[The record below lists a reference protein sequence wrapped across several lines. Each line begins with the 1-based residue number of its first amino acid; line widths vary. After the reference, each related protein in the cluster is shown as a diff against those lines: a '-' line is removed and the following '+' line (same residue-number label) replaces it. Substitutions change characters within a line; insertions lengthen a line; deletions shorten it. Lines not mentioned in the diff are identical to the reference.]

1 LKKLKGG
8 YKMAQKGRI
17 RTISF
22 ILYTVLVLCL
32 IFATLSGFTFLPLS
46 IINTDTI
53 PLFILSTFY
62 IIWYISILY
71 SFLLPIIKRL
81 QEEKGKE
88 SSDILFGSGTLL
100 VFASLSLIVVFFS
113 TISYLFY
120 IGVRTGNF
128 HS

>member
-1 LKKLKGG
+1 
-8 YKMAQKGRI
+8 MAQKGRI

-100 VFASLSLIVVFFS
+100 DFALLSLIVVFFS

>member
-1 LKKLKGG
+1 
-8 YKMAQKGRI
+8 MAQKGRI

-32 IFATLSGFTFLPLS
+32 IFATLSGFTLS

-100 VFASLSLIVVFFS
+100 VFALLSLIVVFFS